1 MKKFTRIIVGAIM
14 TVFSLFVFAQAFFV
28 EAKEIDFSTINN
40 KLVFHYDGDTSTFN
54 HMWIWNKGKGGNW
67 YDWEGEDD
75 RGASVITYSYQ
86 EGVEVGFLVVKGE
99 WVSKDTG
106 ADRFIDLSMFIKD
119 SNNNYH
125 VYLIQGDE
133 EVYAKPGV
141 VQPAIY
147 AFNVLKEDN
156 KYILYLKTNTVFKDL
171 VIKSK
176 DTELV
181 TSSTIDNNSNVLL
194 NNGKEFKFSL
204 GEEFPDLTKTYSV
217 TLKFD
222 SVDENENPVEVTVE
236 GLANTSTL
244 YKDDSFNKAYTYDG
258 ELGAIY
264 TKASTTFKV
273 WSPISTEIKLR
284 LYNNGTPKSI
294 NATLGDDTYSEYTME
309 KKEKGVF
316 EAKVMGDLAGK
327 YYTYVVTNPSYKD
340 KEIVDP
346 YAKSTGVNGCRGMI
360 VDFSIT
366 NPDGWDSVKIN
377 EIPQTSLT
385 VWETH
390 IADLTSSK
398 TWGGTSEYA
407 KTYKGFYEAGTTY
420 TKDGVTVKTGF
431 DHVKELGVNA
441 VQIIPVFDSDNN
453 EEEAK
458 RSFNWGYNPL
468 NYNTLDGSYS
478 LNPYDGYERIKE
490 FKELVKAY
498 NEAGINIIMDVVY
511 NHVMQAQGSNFDVLM
526 PGYYF
531 RYTKTGEFSNGS
543 GCGNETASEMP
554 MFKKFMIDSTEFLA
568 TEYKLGGFRFDLMA
582 VHDLDTMD
590 KIATNLHS
598 KISNNFAVYG
608 EPWSGGTTQ
617 LNSSE
622 AAKQDNLKDFTSYG
636 QFNDRIRDALI
647 KGGLNEDSSKGWVS
661 DSVKVNKND
670 IESIIL
676 GLKGQT
682 RDNVTNPS
690 LSVQYVTCHD
700 NYTLYDRFLALDSE
714 EKIRSNET
722 INRNRAMLAN
732 SVVFTSQGITFMLSG
747 EEFLRTKR
755 VNKNSYN
762 ASYSVNQ
769 LDYSLKI
776 KNMDIFNN
784 YKKLISLKQNQNVFG
799 KTAEEIA
806 NDVKVKTNR
815 EGSVISIKIRDK
827 KDNKEYLI
835 LHRNGVNNN
844 GAYQVNLEGYSLYL
858 STLGTKEDE
867 LSENYTIKEYE
878 SLILVRELNEDS
890 FNQEFI
896 FIGDNAGLPTYA
908 IVLIIVGAILLVL
921 AATYF
926 IVGFTAYKSG
936 LLNQRF
942 FEIIYKWINKK

>member
-1 MKKFTRIIVGAIM
+1 M
-14 TVFSLFVFAQAFFV
+14 TVFSLFVFMQAFFV
-28 EAKEIDFSTINN
+28 NAAEIDFSTISN
-40 KLVFHYDGDTSTFN
+40 KLVFHYDGDTNTFN
-54 HMWIWNKGKGGNW
+54 HMWIWNKGEAGKHW

-75 RGASVITYSYQ
+75 RGASVITYSYE
-86 EGVEVGFLVVKGE
+86 EGKEVGFLVVKGE

-204 GEEFPDLTKTYSV
+204 GEDFPDLTKTYSV

-921 AATYF
+921 VATYF

>member
-1 MKKFTRIIVGAIM
+1 
-14 TVFSLFVFAQAFFV
+14 
-28 EAKEIDFSTINN
+28 
-40 KLVFHYDGDTSTFN
+40 
-54 HMWIWNKGKGGNW
+54 
-67 YDWEGEDD
+67 
-75 RGASVITYSYQ
+75 
-86 EGVEVGFLVVKGE
+86 
-99 WVSKDTG
+99 
-106 ADRFIDLSMFIKD
+106 
-119 SNNNYH
+119 
-125 VYLIQGDE
+125 
-133 EVYAKPGV
+133 
-141 VQPAIY
+141 
-147 AFNVLKEDN
+147 
-156 KYILYLKTNTVFKDL
+156 
-171 VIKSK
+171 
-176 DTELV
+176 
-181 TSSTIDNNSNVLL
+181 
-194 NNGKEFKFSL
+194 
-204 GEEFPDLTKTYSV
+204 
-217 TLKFD
+217 
-222 SVDENENPVEVTVE
+222 
-236 GLANTSTL
+236 
-244 YKDDSFNKAYTYDG
+244 
-258 ELGAIY
+258 
-264 TKASTTFKV
+264 
-273 WSPISTEIKLR
+273 
-284 LYNNGTPKSI
+284 
-294 NATLGDDTYSEYTME
+294 
-309 KKEKGVF
+309 
-316 EAKVMGDLAGK
+316 
-327 YYTYVVTNPSYKD
+327 
-340 KEIVDP
+340 
-346 YAKSTGVNGCRGMI
+346 
-360 VDFSIT
+360 
-366 NPDGWDSVKIN
+366 
-377 EIPQTSLT
+377 
-385 VWETH
+385 
-390 IADLTSSK
+390 
-398 TWGGTSEYA
+398 
-407 KTYKGFYEAGTTY
+407 
-420 TKDGVTVKTGF
+420 
-431 DHVKELGVNA
+431 
-441 VQIIPVFDSDNN
+441 
-453 EEEAK
+453 
-458 RSFNWGYNPL
+458 
-468 NYNTLDGSYS
+468 
-478 LNPYDGYERIKE
+478 
-490 FKELVKAY
+490 
-498 NEAGINIIMDVVY
+498 MDVVY

-608 EPWSGGTTQ
+608 EPWSGGTSQ

-722 INRNRAMLAN
+722 INKNRAMLAN

-784 YKKLISLKQNQNVFG
+784 YQKLISLKQNQNVFG
-799 KTAEEIA
+799 KTAEEIS

-867 LSENYTIKEYE
+867 LTENYTIKEYE

-936 LLNQRF
+936 LLNQSF

>member
-1 MKKFTRIIVGAIM
+1 M
-14 TVFSLFVFAQAFFV
+14 
-28 EAKEIDFSTINN
+28 
-40 KLVFHYDGDTSTFN
+40 
-54 HMWIWNKGKGGNW
+54 
-67 YDWEGEDD
+67 GED
-75 RGASVITYSYQ
+75 
-86 EGVEVGFLVVKGE
+86 
-99 WVSKDTG
+99 
-106 ADRFIDLSMFIKD
+106 
-119 SNNNYH
+119 
-125 VYLIQGDE
+125 
-133 EVYAKPGV
+133 
-141 VQPAIY
+141 
-147 AFNVLKEDN
+147 
-156 KYILYLKTNTVFKDL
+156 
-171 VIKSK
+171 
-176 DTELV
+176 
-181 TSSTIDNNSNVLL
+181 
-194 NNGKEFKFSL
+194 
-204 GEEFPDLTKTYSV
+204 FPDLTKTYSV

-921 AATYF
+921 VATYF